1 MSYSNFKSSFKIKR
15 PVTIYILYWLLLL
28 YILAALSFWFIAL
41 NNQNSQISKYRLD
54 MIDVDDDLHQQKQ
67 REIAEAN
74 ARKSTQYAAEGITFL
89 LLISAGA
96 VFVFRAINS
105 QFKQAQQ
112 QENFM
117 MAITHELKTPVAI
130 TKLNLE
136 TLQRRE
142 LSSEQRQKLIN
153 STIQETNR
161 LNALCNNMLLA
172 TQIEAGGYSIIKEPV
187 DFSQLV
193 TECVQQFVIRFPKR
207 NIQKDLPKEA
217 FIDGDLLLLQL
228 AVNNLLDNAIKY
240 SGKEDIVLL
249 KMFTESESLHLQ
261 VIDEGPG
268 ISDIDRE
275 KIFEKYYRGSKRQ
288 TKGTGL
294 GLYLTKKIV
303 QAHNGTIRIEK
314 NDGGKGST
322 FEIILKY
329 NKHSH

>member
-54 MIDVDDDLHQQKQ
+54 MIDVDDNLHAQKQ
-67 REIAEAN
+67 LEIAEAN
-74 ARKSTQYAAEGITFL
+74 ARKSTQYTAEGITFL
-89 LLISAGA
+89 LLITAGA
-96 VFVFRAINS
+96 IFVFRAINS

-117 MAITHELKTPVAI
+117 MAITHELKTPVAV

-142 LSSEQRQKLIN
+142 LSPSQRQKLIN

-172 TQIEAGGYSIIKEPV
+172 TQIEAGGYKIIKEPV
-187 DFSQLV
+187 DFSRLV
-193 TECVQQFVIRFPKR
+193 TECAQQFIVRFPER
-207 NIQKDLPKEA
+207 NIQMELPEDA
-217 FIDGDLLLLQL
+217 FINGDLLLLQL

-249 KMFTESESLHLQ
+249 KMFATGEELHLQ

-303 QAHNGTIRIEK
+303 QTHNGTIRIEK
-314 NDGGKGST
+314 NTAKKGTT
-322 FEIILKY
+322 FEIIIKY
-329 NKHSH
+329 